1 MSLDKNKI
9 LKFDLS
15 NKNIKIKELL
25 SGDFLALDVWA
36 INNDYPNNNGSTFTV
51 EGMREAIPTVS
62 NKPVMGHFNY
72 EDDKEGDFR
81 AHDDNGIHYDD
92 ELQEY
97 YLDYTKNSEVALG
110 VIRESDNVTVEHDK
124 KTDKYWMRISCVL
137 WTKYHFKEIKSLLKK
152 RNGSS
157 KVSVEIEVLDSYYD
171 DNNIEV
177 IKKFNFLGFTILGSQ
192 RAPGGILTDVKEG
205 IEGAHMLITDWFDN
219 APRFERNCKA
229 LAFAYNAYDKATND
243 NVENPESID
252 KDSNIFSKKE
262 EDTEVENEKTET
274 ISLEDDNK
282 KRGGEGMETKFEEK
296 IDVNSEPNP
305 IDTDDKSMAEI
316 VDEATKS
323 ISAPE
328 SKLPEGASEDN
339 ENITLTEEVSKGPDG
354 QEAEV
359 VGKEDSEKK
368 EDIVEQP
375 DDEAKLDVGRES
387 AFESEKEEDVNLENN
402 NFTEEI
408 KETEACENIEHE
420 GCDCIEQ
427 EDCGCVE
434 QEGCDCMEQEACDCM
449 EQEGCDCMEQE
460 ACGDKL
466 EEACGN
472 NETFETE
479 ENSEE
484 SKEEFATGDDRL
496 AAEIQNVLHSLVISE
511 QEAIQEYNNAASF
524 IREYFPKIADILM
537 NIAQDETTH
546 VGELEVAL
554 NTINDKTLENI
565 EDGHNEA
572 EEVISE
578 AENGDEKDDVSGFS
592 EKKFDD
598 DDDDHHD
605 DDIHDDDD
613 DDHDD
618 DHDDG
623 HDDGHDDDIH
633 DDDNDDD
640 DHDDDD
646 HDDDDDNREEFSENG
661 DAKLEV
667 AGQFFT
673 VKELL
678 ESYASLKDKFET
690 LSNSIKQKE
699 AEALIAF
706 GEEFVN
712 ADEYVDADSKA
723 KYIAEIKDK
732 CEKFELNSKEEVQN
746 YAESVLAMYYYKN
759 KIVVKENKEE
769 ADFSLNISSTNNGFV
784 GNNRESASKLK
795 EAINKLNH
803 VK

>member
-1 MSLDKNKI
+1 
-9 LKFDLS
+9 
-15 NKNIKIKELL
+15 
-25 SGDFLALDVWA
+25 
-36 INNDYPNNNGSTFTV
+36 
-51 EGMREAIPTVS
+51 MREAIPTVF

>member
-51 EGMREAIPTVS
+51 EGMREAIPTVF

-81 AHDDNGIHYDD
+81 AHDDNGVHYDD

-229 LAFAYNAYDKATND
+229 LAFAYNVYDKATND
-243 NVENPESID
+243 NVKNPESID
-252 KDSNIFSKKE
+252 KDSNNFSKKE

-274 ISLEDDNK
+274 ISLEDDNT

-375 DDEAKLDVGRES
+375 DDEAKLDVGRDS
-387 AFESEKEEDVNLENN
+387 AFESEKEEDMNLENN

-434 QEGCDCMEQEACDCM
+434 QEGCDCMEQEAC
-449 EQEGCDCMEQE
+449 
-460 ACGDKL
+460 GDRL
-466 EEACGN
+466 EEACGD

-479 ENSEE
+479 ETSEE
-484 SKEEFATGDDRL
+484 PKEEFATGDIRL
-496 AAEIQNVLHSLVISE
+496 AAEIQNLLHSLVISE
-511 QEAIQEYNNAASF
+511 QEAIQEYNQAASF

-578 AENGDEKDDVSGFS
+578 AEDGDEKDNVSGYS

-613 DDHDD
+613 D
-618 DHDDG
+618 

-633 DDDNDDD
+633 DDDG
-640 DHDDDD
+640 HDDDD
-646 HDDDDDNREEFSENG
+646 HDDDHDDDDDDHDDDNREGFSENG
-661 DAKLEV
+661 DAILEV
-667 AGQFFT
+667 AGQSFT

-769 ADFSLNISSTNNGFV
+769 ADFSLNISGTNNGFV

>member
-1 MSLDKNKI
+1 
-9 LKFDLS
+9 
-15 NKNIKIKELL
+15 
-25 SGDFLALDVWA
+25 
-36 INNDYPNNNGSTFTV
+36 
-51 EGMREAIPTVS
+51 MREAIPTVF

-110 VIRESDNVTVEHDK
+110 VIRESDNVAVEHDK

-252 KDSNIFSKKE
+252 KDSNNFSKKE

-274 ISLEDDNK
+274 ISLEDDNT

-359 VGKEDSEKK
+359 VGEEDTKKK

-387 AFESEKEEDVNLENN
+387 AFESEKEEDMNLENN

-420 GCDCIEQ
+420 ECDCVEH
-427 EDCGCVE
+427 EDCE
-434 QEGCDCMEQEACDCM
+434 N
-449 EQEGCDCMEQE
+449 MEQE

-466 EEACGN
+466 EEACGD

-479 ENSEE
+479 ETSEE
-484 SKEEFATGDDRL
+484 AKEELGLAT
-496 AAEIQNVLHSLVISE
+496 EIQNVLHNLVISE
-511 QEAIQEYNNAASF
+511 QEAIQEYNHAASF

-546 VGELEVAL
+546 VGELEFAL

-578 AENGDEKDDVSGFS
+578 AEDGDEKDDVSGFS

-598 DDDDHHD
+598 DDDDHD
-605 DDIHDDDD
+605 DDI
-613 DDHDD
+613 
-618 DHDDG
+618 
-623 HDDGHDDDIH
+623 
-633 DDDNDDD
+633 
-640 DHDDDD
+640 HDDDD

-661 DAKLEV
+661 DATLEV
-667 AGQFFT
+667 AGQSFT

-769 ADFSLNISSTNNGFV
+769 ADFSLSISDTNNGFI

>member
-1 MSLDKNKI
+1 MDKNKI

-51 EGMREAIPTVS
+51 EGMREAIPTVF

-81 AHDDNGIHYDD
+81 AHDDNGVHYDD

-243 NVENPESID
+243 NVKNPESID
-252 KDSNIFSKKE
+252 KDSNNFSKKE

-274 ISLEDDNK
+274 ISLEDDNT

-359 VGKEDSEKK
+359 VGKGDSEKK

-387 AFESEKEEDVNLENN
+387 AFESEKEEDMNLENN

-420 GCDCIEQ
+420 GCEN
-427 EDCGCVE
+427 
-434 QEGCDCMEQEACDCM
+434 MEQEACENM
-449 EQEGCDCMEQE
+449 EQES
-460 ACGDKL
+460 CGDNEAFEA
-466 EEACGN
+466 EE
-472 NETFETE
+472 T
-479 ENSEE
+479 SEE
-484 SKEEFATGDDRL
+484 SKEEFATGDVRL

-511 QEAIQEYNNAASF
+511 QEAIQEYNQAASF

-667 AGQFFT
+667 AGQSFT

>member
-51 EGMREAIPTVS
+51 EGMREAIPTVF

-81 AHDDNGIHYDD
+81 AHDDNGVHYDD

-243 NVENPESID
+243 NVKNPESID
-252 KDSNIFSKKE
+252 KDSNNFSKKE

-274 ISLEDDNK
+274 ISLEDDNT

-359 VGKEDSEKK
+359 VGKGDSEKK

-387 AFESEKEEDVNLENN
+387 AFESEKEEDMNLENN

-420 GCDCIEQ
+420 GCEN
-427 EDCGCVE
+427 
-434 QEGCDCMEQEACDCM
+434 MEQEACENM
-449 EQEGCDCMEQE
+449 EQES
-460 ACGDKL
+460 CGDNEAFEA
-466 EEACGN
+466 EE
-472 NETFETE
+472 T
-479 ENSEE
+479 SEE
-484 SKEEFATGDDRL
+484 SKEEFATGDVRL

-511 QEAIQEYNNAASF
+511 QEAIQEYNQAASF

-613 DDHDD
+613 DDDHDD

-667 AGQFFT
+667 AGQSFT

>member
-1 MSLDKNKI
+1 
-9 LKFDLS
+9 
-15 NKNIKIKELL
+15 
-25 SGDFLALDVWA
+25 
-36 INNDYPNNNGSTFTV
+36 
-51 EGMREAIPTVS
+51 MREAIPTVF

-81 AHDDNGIHYDD
+81 AHDDNGVHYDD

-243 NVENPESID
+243 NVKNPESID
-252 KDSNIFSKKE
+252 KDSNNFSKKE

-274 ISLEDDNK
+274 ISLEDDNT

-359 VGKEDSEKK
+359 VGKGDSEKK

-387 AFESEKEEDVNLENN
+387 AFESEKEEDMNLENN

-420 GCDCIEQ
+420 GCEN
-427 EDCGCVE
+427 
-434 QEGCDCMEQEACDCM
+434 MEQEACENM
-449 EQEGCDCMEQE
+449 EQES
-460 ACGDKL
+460 CGDNEAFEA
-466 EEACGN
+466 EE
-472 NETFETE
+472 T
-479 ENSEE
+479 SEE
-484 SKEEFATGDDRL
+484 SKEEFATGDVRL

-511 QEAIQEYNNAASF
+511 QEAIQEYNQAASF

-613 DDHDD
+613 DDDHDD

-667 AGQFFT
+667 AGQSFT

>member
-51 EGMREAIPTVS
+51 EGMREAIPTVF

-339 ENITLTEEVSKGPDG
+339 ENITLTEEVSKGPNG

-375 DDEAKLDVGRES
+375 DDEAKLDVGRDS
-387 AFESEKEEDVNLENN
+387 AFESEKEEDMNLENN

-420 GCDCIEQ
+420 GCENIEQ
-427 EDCGCVE
+427 ED
-434 QEGCDCMEQEACDCM
+434 CDCMEQEACDCM
-449 EQEGCDCMEQE
+449 EQE
-460 ACGDKL
+460 ACGD
-466 EEACGN
+466 
-472 NETFETE
+472 NEIFETE
-479 ENSEE
+479 ETSEE
-484 SKEEFATGDDRL
+484 TKEEYSTGEDRL

-511 QEAIQEYNNAASF
+511 QEAIQEYNQAASF

-578 AENGDEKDDVSGFS
+578 AEDGDEKDDVSGFS

-613 DDHDD
+613 DHDE
-618 DHDDG
+618 G

-633 DDDNDDD
+633 DDDGHDDDDNDDDNDD
-640 DHDDDD
+640 DHDD
-646 HDDDDDNREEFSENG
+646 HDDDNREEFSENG
-661 DAKLEV
+661 DAILEV
-667 AGQFFT
+667 AGQSFT

-769 ADFSLNISSTNNGFV
+769 ADFSLNISNTNNGFV

>member
-1 MSLDKNKI
+1 
-9 LKFDLS
+9 
-15 NKNIKIKELL
+15 
-25 SGDFLALDVWA
+25 
-36 INNDYPNNNGSTFTV
+36 
-51 EGMREAIPTVS
+51 MREAIPTVF

-339 ENITLTEEVSKGPDG
+339 ENITLTEEVSKGPNG

-375 DDEAKLDVGRES
+375 DDEAKLDVGRDS
-387 AFESEKEEDVNLENN
+387 AFESEKEEDMNLENN

-420 GCDCIEQ
+420 GCENIEQ
-427 EDCGCVE
+427 ED
-434 QEGCDCMEQEACDCM
+434 CDCMEQEACDCM
-449 EQEGCDCMEQE
+449 EQE
-460 ACGDKL
+460 ACGD
-466 EEACGN
+466 
-472 NETFETE
+472 NEIFETE
-479 ENSEE
+479 ETSEE
-484 SKEEFATGDDRL
+484 TKEEYSTGEDRL

-511 QEAIQEYNNAASF
+511 QEAIQEYNQAASF

-578 AENGDEKDDVSGFS
+578 AEDGDEKDDVSGFS

-613 DDHDD
+613 DHDE
-618 DHDDG
+618 G

-633 DDDNDDD
+633 DDDGHDDDDNDDDNDD
-640 DHDDDD
+640 DHDD
-646 HDDDDDNREEFSENG
+646 HDDDNREEFSENG
-661 DAKLEV
+661 DAILEV
-667 AGQFFT
+667 AGQSFT

-769 ADFSLNISSTNNGFV
+769 ADFSLNISNTNNGFV

>member
-1 MSLDKNKI
+1 
-9 LKFDLS
+9 
-15 NKNIKIKELL
+15 
-25 SGDFLALDVWA
+25 
-36 INNDYPNNNGSTFTV
+36 
-51 EGMREAIPTVS
+51 MREAIPTVF

-205 IEGAHMLITDWFDN
+205 IKGAHMLITDWFNN

-252 KDSNIFSKKE
+252 KDSNNFSKKE

-274 ISLEDDNK
+274 IFLEDDNT

-339 ENITLTEEVSKGPDG
+339 ENIALTEEVSKGPDG

-387 AFESEKEEDVNLENN
+387 AFESEKEEDMNLENN

-408 KETEACENIEHE
+408 KETEAYENIEHE
-420 GCDCIEQ
+420 GCEN
-427 EDCGCVE
+427 
-434 QEGCDCMEQEACDCM
+434 MEQEACESMKQEACENM
-449 EQEGCDCMEQE
+449 EQES
-460 ACGDKL
+460 CGDNEAFEA
-466 EEACGN
+466 EE
-472 NETFETE
+472 T
-479 ENSEE
+479 SEE
-484 SKEEFATGDDRL
+484 SKEEFATGDVRL

-511 QEAIQEYNNAASF
+511 QEAIQEYNQAASF

-598 DDDDHHD
+598 DDDDH
-605 DDIHDDDD
+605 
-613 DDHDD
+613 
-618 DHDDG
+618 
-623 HDDGHDDDIH
+623 HDDDIH

>member
-51 EGMREAIPTVS
+51 EGMREAIPTVF

-274 ISLEDDNK
+274 ISLEDDNT

-387 AFESEKEEDVNLENN
+387 AFESEKEEDMNLENN

-427 EDCGCVE
+427 E
-434 QEGCDCMEQEACDCM
+434 A
-449 EQEGCDCMEQE
+449 CDCMEQE
-460 ACGDKL
+460 ACGD
-466 EEACGN
+466 

-479 ENSEE
+479 ETSEE
-484 SKEEFATGDDRL
+484 TKEEYSTGDDRL
-496 AAEIQNVLHSLVISE
+496 AAEIQNLLHSLVISE
-511 QEAIQEYNNAASF
+511 QEAIQEYNQAASF

-578 AENGDEKDDVSGFS
+578 AEDGDEKDNVSGYS

-613 DDHDD
+613 DHDD
-618 DHDDG
+618 D

-633 DDDNDDD
+633 DDDG
-640 DHDDDD
+640 HDDDD
-646 HDDDDDNREEFSENG
+646 HDDGHDDDDDDHDDDNREEFSENG
-661 DAKLEV
+661 DAILEV
-667 AGQFFT
+667 AGQSFT

-769 ADFSLNISSTNNGFV
+769 ADFSLNISNTNNGFV

>member
-51 EGMREAIPTVS
+51 EGMREAIPTVF

-243 NVENPESID
+243 NVKNPESID
-252 KDSNIFSKKE
+252 KDSNNFSKKE

-274 ISLEDDNK
+274 ISLEDDNT

-359 VGKEDSEKK
+359 VGKGDSEKK

-387 AFESEKEEDVNLENN
+387 AFESEKEEDMKLENN

-408 KETEACENIEHE
+408 KETEACENIE
-420 GCDCIEQ
+420 Q
-427 EDCGCVE
+427 EDCG
-434 QEGCDCMEQEACDCM
+434 
-449 EQEGCDCMEQE
+449 CMEQE
-460 ACGDKL
+460 ACGD
-466 EEACGN
+466 
-472 NETFETE
+472 NETFETV
-479 ENSEE
+479 N
-484 SKEEFATGDDRL
+484 DRL
-496 AAEIQNVLHSLVISE
+496 AVEIQNVLHSLIISE

-524 IREYFPKIADILM
+524 IGEYFPKIADILM
-537 NIAQDETTH
+537 SIAQEETAH

-565 EDGHNEA
+565 EEGHNEA
-572 EEVISE
+572 KEVVSE
-578 AENGDEKDDVSGFS
+578 AEDGDEKDNVSGYS

-605 DDIHDDDD
+605 DDIHDDDIHD
-613 DDHDD
+613 DDIHDDDDHDDNHDD

-623 HDDGHDDDIH
+623 HDDGHDDDHDDGHDDDIH
-633 DDDNDDD
+633 DDDG
-640 DHDDDD
+640 HDDDD
-646 HDDDDDNREEFSENG
+646 HDDDHDDDNREEFPENG
-661 DAKLEV
+661 NAILKV
-667 AGQFFT
+667 AGQSFT

-769 ADFSLNISSTNNGFV
+769 ADFSLNISNTNNGFV
-784 GNNRESASKLK
+784 SNNRESASKLK

>member
-51 EGMREAIPTVS
+51 EGMREAIPTVF

-243 NVENPESID
+243 NVKNPESID
-252 KDSNIFSKKE
+252 KDSNNFSKKE

-274 ISLEDDNK
+274 ISLEDDNT

-305 IDTDDKSMAEI
+305 IETDDKSMAEI

-359 VGKEDSEKK
+359 VGKGDSEKK

-387 AFESEKEEDVNLENN
+387 AFESEKEEDMNLENN

-408 KETEACENIEHE
+408 KETEACENV
-420 GCDCIEQ
+420 EQ
-427 EDCGCVE
+427 EDCG
-434 QEGCDCMEQEACDCM
+434 
-449 EQEGCDCMEQE
+449 CMEQE
-460 ACGDKL
+460 ACGD
-466 EEACGN
+466 
-472 NETFETE
+472 NETFETV
-479 ENSEE
+479 
-484 SKEEFATGDDRL
+484 DDCL
-496 AAEIQNVLHSLVISE
+496 AV
-511 QEAIQEYNNAASF
+511 
-524 IREYFPKIADILM
+524 
-537 NIAQDETTH
+537 
-546 VGELEVAL
+546 
-554 NTINDKTLENI
+554 
-565 EDGHNEA
+565 
-572 EEVISE
+572 
-578 AENGDEKDDVSGFS
+578 
-592 EKKFDD
+592 
-598 DDDDHHD
+598 
-605 DDIHDDDD
+605 
-613 DDHDD
+613 
-618 DHDDG
+618 
-623 HDDGHDDDIH
+623 
-633 DDDNDDD
+633 
-640 DHDDDD
+640 
-646 HDDDDDNREEFSENG
+646 
-661 DAKLEV
+661 
-667 AGQFFT
+667 
-673 VKELL
+673 
-678 ESYASLKDKFET
+678 
-690 LSNSIKQKE
+690 
-699 AEALIAF
+699 
-706 GEEFVN
+706 
-712 ADEYVDADSKA
+712 
-723 KYIAEIKDK
+723 
-732 CEKFELNSKEEVQN
+732 
-746 YAESVLAMYYYKN
+746 
-759 KIVVKENKEE
+759 
-769 ADFSLNISSTNNGFV
+769 
-784 GNNRESASKLK
+784 
-795 EAINKLNH
+795 
-803 VK
+803 

>member
-51 EGMREAIPTVS
+51 EGMREAIPTVF

-205 IEGAHMLITDWFDN
+205 IEGAHMLITDWFNN

-252 KDSNIFSKKE
+252 KDSNNFSKKE

-274 ISLEDDNK
+274 ISLEDDNT

-339 ENITLTEEVSKGPDG
+339 ENIALTEEVSKGPDG

-387 AFESEKEEDVNLENN
+387 AFESEKEEDMNLENN

-420 GCDCIEQ
+420 GCEN
-427 EDCGCVE
+427 
-434 QEGCDCMEQEACDCM
+434 MEQEACESMKQEACENM
-449 EQEGCDCMEQE
+449 EQES
-460 ACGDKL
+460 CGDNEAFEA
-466 EEACGN
+466 EE
-472 NETFETE
+472 T
-479 ENSEE
+479 SEE
-484 SKEEFATGDDRL
+484 SKEEFATGDVRL

-511 QEAIQEYNNAASF
+511 QEAIQEYNQAASF

-598 DDDDHHD
+598 DDDDH
-605 DDIHDDDD
+605 
-613 DDHDD
+613 
-618 DHDDG
+618 
-623 HDDGHDDDIH
+623 HDDDIH

>member
-51 EGMREAIPTVS
+51 EGMREAIPTVF

-434 QEGCDCMEQEACDCM
+434 QEGCDCMEQEAC
-449 EQEGCDCMEQE
+449 
-460 ACGDKL
+460 GDKL

>member
-1 MSLDKNKI
+1 MDKNKI

-51 EGMREAIPTVS
+51 EGMREAIPTVF

-375 DDEAKLDVGRES
+375 DDEAKLDVGRDS
-387 AFESEKEEDVNLENN
+387 AFESEKEEDMNLENN

-408 KETEACENIEHE
+408 KETEACENIE
-420 GCDCIEQ
+420 Q
-427 EDCGCVE
+427 ED
-434 QEGCDCMEQEACDCM
+434 
-449 EQEGCDCMEQE
+449 CDCMEQE
-460 ACGDKL
+460 ACGD
-466 EEACGN
+466 

-613 DDHDD
+613 DDDDHDD

-646 HDDDDDNREEFSENG
+646 HDDDDDNREEFFENG

>member
-1 MSLDKNKI
+1 
-9 LKFDLS
+9 
-15 NKNIKIKELL
+15 
-25 SGDFLALDVWA
+25 
-36 INNDYPNNNGSTFTV
+36 
-51 EGMREAIPTVS
+51 MREAIPTVF

-205 IEGAHMLITDWFDN
+205 IEGAHMLITDWFNN

-252 KDSNIFSKKE
+252 KDSNNFSKKE

-274 ISLEDDNK
+274 ISLEDDNT

-339 ENITLTEEVSKGPDG
+339 ENIALTEEVSKGPDG

-387 AFESEKEEDVNLENN
+387 AFESEKEEDMNLENN

-420 GCDCIEQ
+420 GCEN
-427 EDCGCVE
+427 
-434 QEGCDCMEQEACDCM
+434 MEQEACESMKQEACENM
-449 EQEGCDCMEQE
+449 EQES
-460 ACGDKL
+460 CGDNEAFEA
-466 EEACGN
+466 EE
-472 NETFETE
+472 T
-479 ENSEE
+479 SEE
-484 SKEEFATGDDRL
+484 SKEEFATGDVRL

-511 QEAIQEYNNAASF
+511 QEAIQEYNQAASF

-598 DDDDHHD
+598 DDDDH
-605 DDIHDDDD
+605 
-613 DDHDD
+613 
-618 DHDDG
+618 
-623 HDDGHDDDIH
+623 HDDDIH